1 MKRTVGII
9 VSAAVIVGLG
19 LRMVL
24 EKINNYSNGN
34 RNDSNGGNDGGSNGG
49 SDGGNDDGSNGTRG
63 DQQDFDILSLF
74 PPVTTDIGVFD
85 DSELVN
91 ILSGTSATAVCDND
105 ATGNHTNRMD
115 NSDNDDSDINAERID
130 DSAI

>member
-24 EKINNYSNGN
+24 DKINNYSNG
-34 RNDSNGGNDGGSNGG
+34 GNDGG

-74 PPVTTDIGVFD
+74 PPVTTDIGVCD

-91 ILSGTSATAVCDND
+91 ILSGTSTTAICDTD
-105 ATGNHTNRMD
+105 VTSTRTNRID
-115 NSDNDDSDINAERID
+115 NSHSDDRDNNAERID
-130 DSAI
+130 DSVI